1 MYVLYSTKAK
11 ENPSLDDIAREE
23 LRKVQTGDSK
33 NLELWKEFINVS
45 MNEYNKVYDRLD
57 IKFDLVC
64 GESMYNDIMPE
75 VLDILKEKILQEL
88 MMVH

>member
-1 MYVLYSTKAK
+1 
-11 ENPSLDDIAREE
+11 
-23 LRKVQTGDSK
+23 
-33 NLELWKEFINVS
+33 

-75 VLDILKEKILQEL
+75 VLDILKEKYCKN
-88 MMVH
+88 